1 MKEKLLKLKDQL
13 AQEGSDTKYMMKI
26 YSKVLCGTATE
37 EEIDKANDQFGDV
50 LKSAGLLG
58 LFVIPGGS
66 LIMPVAIKL
75 ASKLGINLLP
85 SAFSEEESEQ
95 KEGDKTIK

>member
-1 MKEKLLKLKDQL
+1 
-13 AQEGSDTKYMMKI
+13 
-26 YSKVLCGTATE
+26 
-37 EEIDKANDQFGDV
+37 
-50 LKSAGLLG
+50 
-58 LFVIPGGS
+58 
-66 LIMPVAIKL
+66 MPVAIKL